1 MKMKIWQYIWSHYW
15 GKKEKLPSCPPSY
28 YYLHRKK
35 RGLRWSKQKA
45 DVNFCVQYFQY
56 LMLQE
61 RCYKKPRRGRKKP
74 SKALVVQSLSFV
86 QLFATPRTA
95 ALQASL
101 SFTVSWSLLKLMSI
115 ELVML
120 SNLLT
125 ILSSVTPFSS
135 CRQSFPASES
145 FPVSRLFAS
154 GGWSIGALGLWNSP
168 PTPKAWNSGGLWT
181 STSCHQQ

>member
-1 MKMKIWQYIWSHYW
+1 MKIWQYIWSHYW

-28 YYLHRKK
+28 CYLHRKK
-35 RGLRWSKQKA
+35 WGLRWSKQKA

-61 RCYKKPRRGRKKP
+61 KWYKKPKGKKKP
-74 SKALVVQSLSFV
+74 SKALVVQLLSSV
-86 QLFATPRTA
+86 QLFATPWTA
-95 ALQASL
+95 AFQAFL

-120 SNLLT
+120 SNLLS
-125 ILSSVTPFSS
+125 ILSSVTPFS
-135 CRQSFPASES
+135 CHQSFPASES
-145 FPVSRLFAS
+145 FPVSQLFAS
-154 GGWSIGALGLWNSP
+154 GGRSIGALGLWNSP
-168 PTPKAWNSGGLWT
+168 PTLKAWNSGGLWT